1 MRRELGGLA
10 PGGARE
16 FALQAARVL
25 ARAVPFDGFCVLTMD
40 PATHLPTGEIVQN
53 GLPAAAM
60 TRLTEIELS
69 GADVNTFAALA
80 RADRHAAGLS
90 AATGGDLDRSRRH
103 RELRR
108 PHGLGDELRAALVVD
123 GTTWGALTLLRGGQR
138 PDFAA
143 GDTALVAA
151 VAAALADGLRRA
163 TLTEAVATTR
173 AERGVGVLALA
184 GDDTVVAVDP
194 AAERWL
200 AQLRDEHATAAAA
213 DRHGDAVHG
222 RDSGLPVA
230 AVHGRDNGLPVAVTA
245 VACQARRIAD
255 GRAAATTARARV
267 RTAAGGWL
275 VLHASTAAGPDAA
288 TTVVVGPAP
297 TEEVAPL
304 VASAYGLS
312 PRERAV
318 TRLVARGLATT
329 AIGVE
334 LHLSPW
340 TVQDHLKAIFGKV
353 GVRSRGELV
362 ARLYFP
368 ADAADLTGSAACAG
382 RSPTPRRSSATR
394 PPRPAP

>member
-1 MRRELGGLA
+1 MATASPECVRRELGGLA

-40 PATHLPTGEIVQN
+40 PATHLPTNEIVQN
-53 GLPAAAM
+53 GLPAAA
-60 TRLTEIELS
+60 TARLTEIELS

-90 AATGGDLDRSRRH
+90 AATDGDLDRSRRH

-123 GTTWGALTLLRGGQR
+123 GTTWGALTLLRGGRR

-151 VAAALADGLRRA
+151 VSAALADGLRRA
-163 TLTEAVATTR
+163 TLTEAVTKTR

-184 GDDTVVAVDP
+184 GDDTVLAVDP

-200 AQLRDEHATAAAA
+200 AQLRDEHTTAA
-213 DRHGDAVHG
+213 DGHGAAVHG
-222 RDSGLPVA
+222 RDNGLSA
-230 AVHGRDNGLPVAVTA
+230 AVVYSGRDNGLQAAAGHGGDNGLPVAVTA
-245 VACQARRIAD
+245 VACQARRIAA
-255 GRAAATTARARV
+255 GRAADATTARARV
-267 RTAAGGWL
+267 RTAAGAWL
-275 VLHASTAAGPDAA
+275 VLHASTAAGPDAT

-297 TEEVAPL
+297 MEEVAPL

-329 AIGVE
+329 AIGAE

-368 ADAADLTGSAACAG
+368 ADTADLTG
-382 RSPTPRRSSATR
+382 
-394 PPRPAP
+394 

>member
-1 MRRELGGLA
+1 MAVAAPERVRRAVGGLPA
-10 PGGARE
+10 VDARG
-16 FALQAARVL
+16 FAIQAARVL
-25 ARAVPFDGFCVLTMD
+25 ARAVPFDGFCVLTTD
-40 PATHLPTGEIVQN
+40 PATRLPTGEIVEN
-53 GLPAAAM
+53 GLPAGVLG
-60 TRLTEIELS
+60 RLTEIELS

-123 GTTWGALTLLRGGQR
+123 GTSWGALTLLRGGQR

-143 GDTALVAA
+143 GDTALVAG
-151 VAAALADGLRRA
+151 VADALADGLRRA
-163 TLTEAVATTR
+163 TLTEAVAATR

-184 GDDTVVAVDP
+184 GDDTVVTVDP

-200 AQLRDEHATAAAA
+200 AQLRDAPATAAAA
-213 DRHGDAVHG
+213 DR
-222 RDSGLPVA
+222 PA
-230 AVHGRDNGLPVAVTA
+230 AVHGRDGGLRVGAVRSRDRLPVAVTA

-255 GRAAATTARARV
+255 GRPAATTARARV
-267 RTAAGGWL
+267 RTAAGRWL
-275 VLHASTAAGPDAA
+275 LLHASAAAGPDAA
-288 TTVVVGPAP
+288 TTVVIGPAP
-297 TEEVAPL
+297 MEEVAPL

-318 TRLVARGLATT
+318 TRLVARGLATR
-329 AIGVE
+329 AIGAE

-368 ADAADLTGSAACAG
+368 GDADLTG
-382 RSPTPRRSSATR
+382 
-394 PPRPAP
+394 

>member
-1 MRRELGGLA
+1 MAVAPPERVRRELGGLA

-200 AQLRDEHATAAAA
+200 AQLRDEHLTAAAA

-222 RDSGLPVA
+222 RDSGA
-230 AVHGRDNGLPVAVTA
+230 GRAVPARSGLPVAVTA

-267 RTAAGGWL
+267 RTAAGSWL

-368 ADAADLTGSAACAG
+368 ADAADLTG
-382 RSPTPRRSSATR
+382 
-394 PPRPAP
+394 

>member
-1 MRRELGGLA
+1 MATASPECVRRELGGLA

-40 PATHLPTGEIVQN
+40 PATHLPTNEIVQN
-53 GLPAAAM
+53 GLPAAA
-60 TRLTEIELS
+60 TARLTEIELS

-90 AATGGDLDRSRRH
+90 AATDGDLDRSRRH

-123 GTTWGALTLLRGGQR
+123 GTTWGALTLLRGGSR

-163 TLTEAVATTR
+163 TLTEAVTKTR

-184 GDDTVVAVDP
+184 GDDTVLAVDP

-200 AQLRDEHATAAAA
+200 AQLRDEHTTAA
-213 DRHGDAVHG
+213 DGHGAAVHG
-222 RDSGLPVA
+222 RDNGLSAA
-230 AVHGRDNGLPVAVTA
+230 AVYGGDNGLQAAAGHGGDNGLPVAVTA
-245 VACQARRIAD
+245 VACQARRIAA
-255 GRAAATTARARV
+255 GRAADATTARARV
-267 RTAAGGWL
+267 RTAAGAWL
-275 VLHASTAAGPDAA
+275 VLHASTAAGPDAT

-297 TEEVAPL
+297 MEEVAPL

-329 AIGVE
+329 AIGAE

-368 ADAADLTGSAACAG
+368 ADAADLTG
-382 RSPTPRRSSATR
+382 
-394 PPRPAP
+394 

>member
-1 MRRELGGLA
+1 MAGAPAERVRRELGGLA

-40 PATHLPTGEIVQN
+40 PATHLPTNEIVQN
-53 GLPAAAM
+53 GLPAAA
-60 TRLTEIELS
+60 TARLTEIELS

-90 AATGGDLDRSRRH
+90 AATDGDLDRSRRH

-138 PDFAA
+138 SDFAA
-143 GDTALVAA
+143 ADTALVAA

-184 GDDTVVAVDP
+184 GDDTVLAVDP

-200 AQLRDEHATAAAA
+200 AQLRDEHTTAA
-213 DRHGDAVHG
+213 DGHGAAVHG
-222 RDSGLPVA
+222 RDNGLSAA
-230 AVHGRDNGLPVAVTA
+230 AVYGGDNGLQAAAGHGGDNGLPVAVTA
-245 VACQARRIAD
+245 VACQARRIAA
-255 GRAAATTARARV
+255 GQAAEATTARARV

-275 VLHASTAAGPDAA
+275 VLHASTAAGPDAT

-297 TEEVAPL
+297 MEEVAPL

-368 ADAADLTGSAACAG
+368 ADAADLTG
-382 RSPTPRRSSATR
+382 
-394 PPRPAP
+394 

>member
-1 MRRELGGLA
+1 MATASPECVRRELGGLA

-40 PATHLPTGEIVQN
+40 PATHLPTNEIVQN
-53 GLPAAAM
+53 GLPAAA
-60 TRLTEIELS
+60 TARLTEIELS

-90 AATGGDLDRSRRH
+90 AATDGDLDRSRRH

-108 PHGLGDELRAALVVD
+108 PRGLGDELRAALVVD

-143 GDTALVAA
+143 GDTALVAG
-151 VAAALADGLRRA
+151 VADALADGLRRA
-163 TLTEAVATTR
+163 TLTEAVAATR
-173 AERGVGVLALA
+173 AERGIGVLALA

-200 AQLRDEHATAAAA
+200 AQLREAPVTAADA
-213 DRHGDAVHG
+213 DRHDAVG
-222 RDSGLPVA
+222 RD
-230 AVHGRDNGLPVAVTA
+230 GLPVAVTA

-255 GRAAATTARARV
+255 GRAPATTARARV
-267 RTAAGGWL
+267 RTAAGRWL
-275 VLHASTAAGPDAA
+275 VLHASTAAGPDAT

-297 TEEVAPL
+297 MEEVAPL

-329 AIGVE
+329 AIGAE

-368 ADAADLTGSAACAG
+368 GDADLTGRGACADP
-382 RSPTPRRSSATR
+382 SPTRRRPSATRRTPRR
-394 PPRPAP
+394 

>member
-1 MRRELGGLA
+1 MAAASPERVRRELGGLA

-25 ARAVPFDGFCVLTMD
+25 ARAVPFDGVCVLTMD
-40 PATHLPTGEIVQN
+40 PTTHLPTGEIVQN

-60 TRLTEIELS
+60 ARMAGIELS

-80 RADRHAAGLS
+80 RADQHAAGLS
-90 AATGGDLDRSRRH
+90 AATDGDLDRSRRH

-123 GTTWGALTLLRGGQR
+123 GTTWGALTLLRGSRR
-138 PDFAA
+138 PDFAP

-151 VAAALADGLRRA
+151 VADALAAGLRRA
-163 TLTEAVATTR
+163 TLTEAVAATR

-213 DRHGDAVHG
+213 ADRHGG
-222 RDSGLPVA
+222 
-230 AVHGRDNGLPVAVTA
+230 AVHGRDNGLPVAAVHGRGGGLPVVVTA

-267 RTAAGGWL
+267 RTADGRWL
-275 VLHASTAAGPDAA
+275 VLHASTATGPDAT

-297 TEEVAPL
+297 MEEVAPL

-329 AIGVE
+329 AIGAE

-368 ADAADLTGSAACAG
+368 ADAADLTG
-382 RSPTPRRSSATR
+382 
-394 PPRPAP
+394 

>member
-1 MRRELGGLA
+1 MAGAPAERVRRELGGLA

-53 GLPAAAM
+53 GLPAAA
-60 TRLTEIELS
+60 TARLTEIELS

-90 AATGGDLDRSRRH
+90 AATDGDLDRSRRH

-138 PDFAA
+138 SDFAA
-143 GDTALVAA
+143 ADTALVAA

-184 GDDTVVAVDP
+184 GDDTVLAVDP

-200 AQLRDEHATAAAA
+200 AQLRDEHPTAA
-213 DRHGDAVHG
+213 DRHGAAVHG
-222 RDSGLPVA
+222 RDSGLPAA
-230 AVHGRDNGLPVAVTA
+230 AVHGGDNGLPVAVTA
-245 VACQARRIAD
+245 VACQARRIAA
-255 GRAAATTARARV
+255 GQAADATTARARV
-267 RTAAGGWL
+267 RTAAGAWL
-275 VLHASTAAGPDAA
+275 VLHASTAAGPDAT

-297 TEEVAPL
+297 MEEVAPL

-368 ADAADLTGSAACAG
+368 ADAADLTG
-382 RSPTPRRSSATR
+382 
-394 PPRPAP
+394 